1 MQLMPIP
8 GRSGQ
13 EQRMATAVVDQL
25 KKAGLGAESIEFDNA
40 HQQSRLGG
48 ECGNLIV
55 KFPGTIKGPRR
66 LLTAHLDTVPIC
78 VGCQPHLEGDYVRSS
93 NPQTGLGADNRAGS
107 AVLLT
112 AALEILE
119 KKLPHPPL
127 TFCWFVQEEVGLFGS
142 RFCRKS
148 KLGNPKLAFNWDG
161 GSPSKVTI
169 GATGAFRLEIDVQG
183 VASHAGV
190 APEQGVSAITI
201 ASLAIAELHR
211 TGWHGD
217 IRKGRRQG
225 TSNVGVIQ
233 GGEATNV
240 VTDRVLLRAEA
251 RSHDPKF
258 RAQIV
263 RQIEQAFAKA
273 VREVRSVQ
281 GVGGNVKFD
290 VRQDYESFRLDP
302 SEPSVLAAQS
312 VVRAVGLEPL
322 LAISSGGLDANWLTE
337 NGIPSVTL
345 GCGQVQP
352 HTVAE
357 ALDVEAYRQA
367 CRIGLRLATA
377 TE

>member
-312 VVRAVGLEPL
+312 AVRAVGLEPL